1 MLARPD
7 VMQAEHQIKAANANI
22 GAARAAFF
30 PRISLTTAIGIGGST
45 PSDLSDSGN
54 RLWQISPQLSV
65 PLLDWGVNDANLDV
79 AELEKD
85 INIARYQETIQRAF
99 KEVLDEMQARET
111 LDAQLNAQQDL
122 TKATNRSLELAQI
135 RYDAGV
141 DSYLEV
147 LDAQRSHIDAQLAQI
162 DTRLARLRNQL
173 TLYKALGGGL
183 KAYSGEVIEP
193 ATP

>member
-1 MLARPD
+1 
-7 VMQAEHQIKAANANI
+7 MQAEHQIKAANANI

-183 KAYSGEVIEP
+183 KAYSGEVIAP